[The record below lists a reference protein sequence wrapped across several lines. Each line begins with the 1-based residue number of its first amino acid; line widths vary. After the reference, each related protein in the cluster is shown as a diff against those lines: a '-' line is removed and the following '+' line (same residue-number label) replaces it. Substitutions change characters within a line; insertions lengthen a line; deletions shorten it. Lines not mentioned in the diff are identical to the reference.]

1 MAQSGLPSYKALLLE
16 RDGPLTWLT
25 LNRPEKLNA
34 MNSTLLEEL
43 STALEVLARHQ
54 ETRVIAIRGAGRA
67 FSAGYDIERS
77 DSATEVEVDIVDDYD
92 THVGFL
98 NRFLQIWDHPKP
110 VIAAV
115 HGYCLAGATQLCVFC
130 DITVVA
136 EDAVIGLP
144 SMPTGGGYITPLWV
158 PLVGPKR
165 AKQMSFVAGSK
176 ISGKTASDWGWANYA
191 VPAADLEDNVRQLAW
206 SIARIPARTL
216 RMKKLAINRVADVM
230 GFRTAVPMGAET
242 DALLHYSG
250 AVRDLMQSIQTHG
263 LKEAIARFNA
273 SASKGDPA
281 AGD

>member
-1 MAQSGLPSYKALLLE
+1 MAQSGLPAYKALLLE

-34 MNSTLLEEL
+34 MNGTLLEEL
-43 STALEVLARHQ
+43 SAALDVLAKHD

-77 DSATEVEVDIVDDYD
+77 DSASEAEADIVDDYE

-158 PLVGPKR
+158 PLGARSQARRR
-165 AKQMSFVAGSK
+165 ATGAGRTTRCRRPSWRTT
-176 ISGKTASDWGWANYA
+176 SGSWHGAS
-191 VPAADLEDNVRQLAW
+191 PESR
-206 SIARIPARTL
+206 PARC
-216 RMKKLAINRVADVM
+216 
-230 GFRTAVPMGAET
+230 E
-242 DALLHYSG
+242 
-250 AVRDLMQSIQTHG
+250 
-263 LKEAIARFNA
+263 
-273 SASKGDPA
+273 
-281 AGD
+281 

>member
-1 MAQSGLPSYKALLLE
+1 MTHSSLPAYKAILLE

-25 LNRPEKLNA
+25 LNRPDKLNA
-34 MNSTLLEEL
+34 MNGTLLAEL
-43 STALEVLARHQ
+43 SEALAFLAKHDD
-54 ETRVIAIRGAGRA
+54 TRVIAIRGAGRA

-77 DSATEVEVDIVDDYD
+77 DSAPEAQLDIVDDYEV
-92 THVGFL
+92 HVGFL

-191 VPAADLEDNVRQLAW
+191 VPASELEENVRQLAW

-250 AVRDLMQSIQTHG
+250 AVRELMESIQEHG
-263 LKEAIARFNA
+263 LKEAIARFN
-273 SASKGDPA
+273 SAESK
-281 AGD
+281 